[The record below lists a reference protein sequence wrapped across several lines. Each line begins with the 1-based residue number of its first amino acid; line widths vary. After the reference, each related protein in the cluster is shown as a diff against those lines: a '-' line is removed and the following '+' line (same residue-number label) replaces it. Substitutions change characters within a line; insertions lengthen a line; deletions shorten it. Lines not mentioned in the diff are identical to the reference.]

1 MHTLQV
7 CLATAAGVCWAL
19 GVGAEGWMG
28 PELRD
33 FKIGDVVE
41 LSRLFFCFRVF
52 FTLRAEQQD

>member
-1 MHTLQV
+1 
-7 CLATAAGVCWAL
+7 
-19 GVGAEGWMG
+19 MG